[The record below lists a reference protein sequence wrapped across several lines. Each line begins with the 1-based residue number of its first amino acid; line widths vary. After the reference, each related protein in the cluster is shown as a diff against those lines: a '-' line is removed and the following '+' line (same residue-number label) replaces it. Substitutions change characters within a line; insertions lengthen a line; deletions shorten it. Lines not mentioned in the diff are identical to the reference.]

1 MSPDSKSFPVSPGLT
16 LRPSLSGALQLVV
29 PETVQ
34 GVAGVDA
41 PAFVERPWGS
51 IDYSGEIGV
60 AGVDAPAFVERPWGS
75 IDYSG
80 EIGVAGVDAPAF
92 VERLNKSTAI
102 HC

>member
-1 MSPDSKSFPVSPGLT
+1 MSPGLT

-60 AGVDAPAFVERPWGS
+60 AGVDAPAFVERVP
-75 IDYSG
+75 
-80 EIGVAGVDAPAF
+80 
-92 VERLNKSTAI
+92 
-102 HC
+102 